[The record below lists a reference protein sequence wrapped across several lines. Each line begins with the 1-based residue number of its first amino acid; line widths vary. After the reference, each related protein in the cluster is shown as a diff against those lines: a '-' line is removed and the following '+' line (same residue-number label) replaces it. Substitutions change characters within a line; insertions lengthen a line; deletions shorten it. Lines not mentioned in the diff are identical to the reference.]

1 MAGSH
6 DAELG
11 DFSRNGPDR
20 SVIFGRFGRYSFVSD
35 SDVTGAP
42 LAVARPDAP
51 QDVRSDADLIAAVRG
66 GDVEAYGELYA
77 RHVDSARRLARSLS
91 HDGEADDLVSE
102 AFAKVL
108 VVLQRGEG
116 PDTALRPYLL
126 TALRRLHVDRVRSV
140 ARTRPTDDI
149 AAFDQGEEFHDTA
162 VAGFE
167 SGAAAR
173 AFASLPERWQLV
185 LWHLEVEGQKPAEVA
200 PLLGISANSVS
211 ALAYRAREGLRQ
223 AFVSMHAQDADDE
236 LCAATRA
243 QLGAFIRNDIS
254 ARDAAAVGAHLR
266 DCRECAAIYLELVE
280 VNSDLR
286 ALIAPIFLGGA
297 AAAYLGGSVGVAGG
311 SVGVAGLLG
320 SVGSFL
326 GKHWGKTLAG
336 AGAAGVVV
344 AGVVVG
350 MQLGD
355 DDPKVS
361 ATAERTTATDPVD
374 APAPAKAD
382 KPTKPG
388 PAAQVRP
395 SDTPTPDAV
404 TPEPEPESTP
414 SGRPDDPHDPT
425 EPEQTDQPDPSD
437 DTSDDTSDNPTDGS
451 TDTPSVDTA
460 LAASAQP
467 TAGGLAWDVAIRV
480 TGLAADQTGTLTVT
494 LDRPAL
500 AMHLDPRCDRV
511 NLERLTCRLQGSG
524 TIQILVTPA
533 PGDPTTLTATLT
545 PGDRRTSVRLG

>member
-1 MAGSH
+1 M
-6 DAELG
+6 
-11 DFSRNGPDR
+11 
-20 SVIFGRFGRYSFVSD
+20 
-35 SDVTGAP
+35 
-42 LAVARPDAP
+42 
-51 QDVRSDADLIAAVRG
+51 RSDADLIAAVRG
-66 GDVEAYGELYA
+66 GDAEAYGELYV

-108 VVLQRGEG
+108 VVLQRGDG

-126 TALRRLHVDRVRSV
+126 TALRRLHVDRVRAV

-149 AAFDQGEEFHDTA
+149 AAYDEGEAFHDTA

-167 SGAAAR
+167 SGAAAN

-223 AFVSMHAQDADDE
+223 AFVSMHAQGADDE

-254 ARDAAAVGAHLR
+254 ARDAQAVEAHLR

-286 ALIAPIFLGGA
+286 ALIAPIILGGA

-311 SVGVAGLLG
+311 SGAAAGLLG
-320 SVGSFL
+320 SVGTFF
-326 GKHWGKTLAG
+326 GKSWGKALAG
-336 AGAAGVVV
+336 AAAAGVVV

-350 MQLGD
+350 VQSGGD
-355 DDPKVS
+355 DDKRT
-361 ATAERTTATDPVD
+361 AHAERTATDDPVD
-374 APAPAKAD
+374 ASGPAEVD
-382 KPTKPG
+382 EPTKPV
-388 PAAQVRP
+388 PDAQVRP
-395 SDTPTPDAV
+395 SDTPTPVAAL
-404 TPEPEPESTP
+404 PESGSEPISGP
-414 SGRPDDPHDPT
+414 SGRPDEPKDPT
-425 EPEQTDQPDPSD
+425 EPGQTDDPDPSD

-451 TDTPSVDTA
+451 TGTPSVGTA
-460 LAASAQP
+460 LGSSAQP
-467 TAGGLAWDVAIRV
+467 MAGGLVWDVAIRV
-480 TGLAADQTGTLTVT
+480 TGLAADQTGTVTVT

-500 AMHLDPRCDRV
+500 GMHRDPRCDPV
-511 NLERLTCRLQGSG
+511 NVGRLTCRLKGSG
-524 TIQILVTPA
+524 TLQILVTPA